1 MHSFT
6 AMSAPDVSPE
16 ELLILEAFT
25 DGVPTAEIAER
36 TGLSQRRVQ
45 QIVAPLRD
53 PALPVPDDD
62 RLDELVTKAVLEHG
76 PNYGVPMIEGAL
88 TAAHPEFSFS
98 RRRLQRSLEKLFPT
112 DYESRRCSQLAQ
124 LASPH
129 QR

>member
-53 PALPVPDDD
+53 PALPVPVCPTADDD

-76 PNYGVPMIEGAL
+76 PNYGEPR
-88 TAAHPEFSFS
+88 P
-98 RRRLQRSLEKLFPT
+98 SL
-112 DYESRRCSQLAQ
+112 CM
-124 LASPH
+124 
-129 QR
+129 

>member
-76 PNYGVPMIEGAL
+76 PNYGEPR
-88 TAAHPEFSFS
+88 P
-98 RRRLQRSLEKLFPT
+98 SL
-112 DYESRRCSQLAQ
+112 CM
-124 LASPH
+124 
-129 QR
+129 